1 MKASQVG
8 IQVLREMPSDADD
21 LAQAWLVRGGYIHR
35 HAAGIYSFASLMYRV
50 EDKVSRMIADQIT
63 RFGGMQV
70 RLPVLQSAEVWQQ
83 SGRWAVYEHEKLMF
97 QLNDRKGRMFGLSPT
112 AEEVVTDLG
121 KHFIRGPAQLPLI
134 LFQQNHKFRDEL
146 RPRSGLLRSREF
158 IMMDAYSFDIDEAG
172 LDVSYQ
178 KMSSAYHAI
187 FKKMGFEYIVVQAD
201 SGAIGGS
208 ASEEFMATS
217 EAGEDT
223 LLYTDNYAANL
234 ERAVSDP
241 PPAMPAPDGDMEIID
256 TPDSETIAKVADFVD
271 VSPSAVLKTLV
282 FDLVYEDRVEPI
294 VVLIRGDCDVNAV
307 KLGNHFGAIAAQPSD
322 VETVKN
328 VTGSAPGYVG
338 PVGIKPG
345 AKMIADLTLDG
356 LTSLVSGCCEP
367 GRHAVRARPGRD
379 FDLPEMIDVRM
390 ARPGEIAPDGNPLMQ
405 CKGIEIGHVFKLG
418 TKYSEAFSAGVIDS
432 NQDFKHFL
440 MGCYGIGTT
449 RVLQSIVDQNCDAET
464 GIKWPVAVAPF
475 HVHLI
480 PVKADNPEMMS
491 AAEAMAKSLEA
502 EGVEC
507 MIDDRK
513 GSVGSKLKDSDI
525 IGLPLRVVFG
535 RDLKD
540 GKVEVYNR
548 LTDEKDTKPLA
559 DAEVW
564 LADFVK
570 AELAAADERCNSV
583 PNPWYE

>member
-35 HAAGIYSFASLMYRV
+35 HAAGIYCFASLMYRV

-70 RLPVLQSAEVWQQ
+70 RLPILQSAEVWQQ
-83 SGRWAVYEHEKLMF
+83 SGRWAVYEHENLMF
-97 QLNDRKGRMFGLSPT
+97 QSTDRKGRMFGLSPT

-121 KHFIRGPAQLPLI
+121 KHFIRSPAQLPLI

-158 IMMDAYSFDIDEAG
+158 IMMDSYSFDIDEDG
-172 LDVSYQ
+172 LDISYQ

-217 EAGEDT
+217 DAGEDT
-223 LLYTDNYAANL
+223 LLYTDGYAANM
-234 ERAVSDP
+234 ERAISDA
-241 PPAMPAPDGDMEIID
+241 PAAEPAPDGDMEIVD
-256 TPDSETIAKVADFVD
+256 TPEAETIAKVADFVN
-271 VSPSAVLKTLV
+271 VHPSAVLKTLV
-282 FDLVYEDRVEPI
+282 FDLVYEDRVDPI

-322 VETVKN
+322 ADTVKN

-338 PVGIKPG
+338 PVNMKPG
-345 AKMIADLTLDG
+345 AKMIADLSLNG
-356 LTSLVSGCCEP
+356 ITSLVSGCCEA

-379 FDLPEMIDVRM
+379 FGMPEMIDIRM
-390 ARPGEIAPDGNPLMQ
+390 ARAGEIAPDGQPLMQ

-418 TKYSEAFSAGVIDS
+418 TKYSEAFGAGVVDS
-432 NQDFKHFL
+432 NQDFRHFL

-449 RVLQSIVDQNCDAET
+449 RVLQALVDQNCDADT

-480 PVKADNPEMMS
+480 PVKADNPEMMG

-507 MIDDRK
+507 MVDDRK
-513 GSVGSKLKDSDI
+513 GSIGSKLKDSDI
-525 IGLPLRVVFG
+525 IGFPLRVVFG
-535 RDLKD
+535 RDLSD
-540 GKVEVYNR
+540 GKVEVFNR
-548 LTDEKDTKPLA
+548 LTDEKDIKPLA
-559 DAEVW
+559 EAETWVR
-564 LADFVK
+564 DFVK
-570 AELAAADERCNSV
+570 AELAAAEERCASV
-583 PNPWYE
+583 ENPWYE